1 MNEQLFL
8 PSKFVKKTEK
18 DNFNGLHST
27 HKKLKKNL
35 NNFSTWF
42 IFSWR
47 WEMFNELPYK
57 KWDSYSEDNLLATKN
72 SNELLPFYEF
82 LPFSVLQRK
91 MYEPF
96 SIYFK
101 RSHSPVSTL
110 TFWGEGQNVENHFIE
125 SLKKNIESPKLHC
138 LIRTS
143 KV

>member
-101 RSHSPVSTL
+101 QSHSPVSAL
-110 TFWGEGQNVENHFIE
+110 TFWRFIFMIN
-125 SLKKNIESPKLHC
+125 SFQKVTFLNLLKTDDNYYFTFL
-138 LIRTS
+138 
-143 KV
+143 